1 MVCYIL
7 QTVLLVIILL
17 FTTAIICYHFAN
29 IGQNWKTYWLAN
41 NIQMQNNKKKFEK
54 SFEKVRIKNRTCCY
68 FDDITKFKN
77 FDSGLFG

>member
-1 MVCYIL
+1 
-7 QTVLLVIILL
+7 
-17 FTTAIICYHFAN
+17 
-29 IGQNWKTYWLAN
+29 
-41 NIQMQNNKKKFEK
+41 MQNNKKKFEK